1 LFRGILVVGN
11 IHLTTHR
18 ITFHA
23 VLPPPKMSLSGDESN
38 DILHSGAATIR
49 RQNPIFSAKT
59 TRVWMELDNEM
70 ITTYPS
76 ADEEGRVK
84 PLRSILRE

>member
-1 LFRGILVVGN
+1 MM
-11 IHLTTHR
+11 
-18 ITFHA
+18 
-23 VLPPPKMSLSGDESN
+23 LPGDESSKL
-38 DILHSGAATIR
+38 LHTGAATIHR
-49 RQNPIFSAKT
+49 HNPVFANKT
-59 TRVWMELDNEM
+59 SRVWMELDSEM